1 MKRDERASVL
11 PAIGEDAKL
20 HRNIM
25 DDPETQQPQ
34 DDEGR
39 EEEEEEG
46 DQDEEK
52 ENNPPP
58 MLPELMQVSVRRPH
72 HVHHHHVVRT
82 KAHFYS
88 SIKSSASMGDLLR
101 VPHTRS
107 VSFSGYGSMDTSTTI
122 SATTEMQHWVS
133 ASFVSGSSPPD
144 SEADFTQFQ
153 SPMRRRASSE
163 HYVRTIVR
171 EDFGESD
178 YGSGT
183 NNGAYVDDEDDE
195 CEEYDE
201 NDPLHE
207 LRLSRHTGVEG
218 SSVSSYGSSVYSS
231 CATPRGS
238 GSEPPERQSF
248 EKLRNL
254 QKLFQEGFITV
265 TEYKDRRLQLVD
277 ERSVVDPSTL
287 PAASFQGF

>member
-11 PAIGEDAKL
+11 PVIGEDAKL
-20 HRNIM
+20 HHNIM
-25 DDPETQQPQ
+25 GDQEIQRPQ
-34 DDEGR
+34 DDEDQ
-39 EEEEEEG
+39 EEEE

-52 ENNPPP
+52 ENNSPSMMPD
-58 MLPELMQVSVRRPH
+58 LMQVSVRHPH
-72 HVHHHHVVRT
+72 HVHHHVVRT

-133 ASFVSGSSPPD
+133 ASFVSGTSPD
-144 SEADFTQFQ
+144 SEADVTRFQ

-171 EDFGESD
+171 EDFGESGYD
-178 YGSGT
+178 SG
-183 NNGAYVDDEDDE
+183 NNGVYVDDEDDE

-277 ERSVVDPSTL
+277 ERSVVDPSTYFCYYSVL
-287 PAASFQGF
+287 RW